1 MASETISERLTVIQ
15 TRLRQQVD
23 AQLNTA
29 EFVRD
34 PVEEEEKMVAQEQ
47 FGDSLRSS
55 TIQQEE
61 DEDKFVDQAD

>member
-29 EFVRD
+29 EFARD